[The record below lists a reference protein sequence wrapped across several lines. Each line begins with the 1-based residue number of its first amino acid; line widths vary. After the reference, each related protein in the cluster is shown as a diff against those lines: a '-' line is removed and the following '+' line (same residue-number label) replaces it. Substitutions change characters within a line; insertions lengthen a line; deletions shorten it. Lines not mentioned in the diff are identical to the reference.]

1 VNVWDVP
8 DFSDFLVC
16 WRGHPMDNATRLR
29 KSPDPTSA
37 ILAPGL
43 GARVVGGGI
52 SSVGAQGAALL
63 TSLVVTPVVIRRLG
77 AEDYGVLTLVNL
89 LISYLG
95 FADLGMGSASTRFG
109 AEALSRDGERG
120 ESAVVWTALLVT
132 AVPALLVAA
141 GLVAAAPVLLARVF
155 GLTNLSTT
163 VPALRIGAIV
173 LLATALTGVANTP
186 QLTRLRVGL
195 NSALTMSGS
204 ITQACIILMLLSA
217 GGKLVEVVSAM
228 AGVAVVM
235 ACVHIFVSA
244 RISPGILRP
253 RINLALARPLLR
265 FGMGVVVAAATGVIV
280 AQGEKFVLV
289 RLGSVTDLAYYNVA
303 FTLAGLIGIVPA
315 AIMNPLMTA
324 LVHLDVSKERERS
337 AQIYGGVL
345 RGLLFWAIPA
355 ALAVCVAARPFF
367 TVWAG
372 PSFGAESTLP
382 LFILSAGWLFQ
393 SASYVPKCALAAAN
407 RVDILARYQVYEV
420 IPYFVAV
427 TALVGRFGTAGA
439 AAAWDLRAAVECWLL
454 FRAARRITGLRPSPS
469 RGHRRGIAA
478 AFAILFLPVLL
489 AWALSQDFSVLAASA
504 AASIAAYAAFV
515 YARLLRPEEKH
526 LLWSLSPTKNTP
538 GTRS

>member
-1 VNVWDVP
+1 MNVWDGP
-8 DFSDFLVC
+8 DFLVC
-16 WRGHPMDNATRLR
+16 WRDHPMENATRL
-29 KSPDPTSA
+29 KKAPDATSA

-52 SSVGAQGAALL
+52 SGVGAQGAALL

-77 AEDYGVLTLVNL
+77 AEDYGVLTLINL

-109 AEALSRDGERG
+109 AEALSREGERG
-120 ESAVVWTALLVT
+120 ESAVVWTAMLVT
-132 AVPALLVAA
+132 AVPAVLVAA
-141 GLVAAAPVLLARVF
+141 GLAAAAPVLLTRVF

-163 VPALRIGAIV
+163 VPALRIGTIV
-173 LLATALTGVANTP
+173 LLATALTGVVNAP
-186 QLTRLRVGL
+186 QLIRLRVGL

-204 ITQACIILMLLSA
+204 ITQACLILMLLSA

-235 ACVHIFVSA
+235 ACVHIFVA
-244 RISPGILRP
+244 GRISPGILRP
-253 RINLALARPLLR
+253 RVDRALARPLLR
-265 FGMGVVVAAATGVIV
+265 FGMGVVVTAATGVIV
-280 AQGEKFVLV
+280 AHGEKFVLV

-315 AIMNPLMTA
+315 AVMNPLMTA
-324 LVHLDVSKERERS
+324 LVHLDVSKEGERA

-345 RGLLFWAIPA
+345 RGLLFWTAPA
-355 ALAVCVAARPFF
+355 ALAACVAARPFF

-372 PSFGAESTLP
+372 PPFGAESTLP

-393 SASYVPKCALAAAN
+393 SASYVPRCALAAAN
-407 RVDILARYQVYEV
+407 RVDIFARYQVYEV

-439 AAAWDLRAAVECWLL
+439 AVAWDLRVAVECWLL
-454 FRAARRITGLRPSPS
+454 FRAAGRITGLRPSPA
-469 RGHRRGIAA
+469 RGHRWRLAA

-489 AWALSQDFSVLAASA
+489 AWGLSPDFIVLAASS

-526 LLWSLSPTKNTP
+526 LLWRLCAATKSTP
-538 GTRS
+538 AARS